1 MKVLT
6 AQKSILFE
14 SKLYNPGDELPTK
27 NAVMTEAWL
36 AAGTAVWI
44 GDDEPVSTMAKAR
57 PRTAEPGLPGAA
69 VASESEDGDNLAGKV
84 PKTSS
89 RKRKSKEAVV

>member
-14 SKLYNPGDELPTK
+14 SKLYDPGDELPTK
-27 NAVMTEAWL
+27 NADMTEAWL

-44 GDDEPVSTMAKAR
+44 DDETVSTKAKAR
-57 PRTAEPGLPGAA
+57 PRTAEPGQPGAA

-84 PKTSS
+84 PKTAS
-89 RKRKSKEAVV
+89 RRRKSKEAIA